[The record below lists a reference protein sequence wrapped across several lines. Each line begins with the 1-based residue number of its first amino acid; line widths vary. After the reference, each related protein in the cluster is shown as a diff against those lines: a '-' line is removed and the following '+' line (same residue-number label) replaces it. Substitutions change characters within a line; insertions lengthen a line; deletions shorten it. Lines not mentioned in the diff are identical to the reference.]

1 MSAVLK
7 NFSLGALLS
16 RLALLMIVVA
26 WTIPTLGLFVSS
38 LRDRDLLSTTG
49 WWTAFQTNLRFEQ
62 ARTNAADVQTESDG
76 VYTIT
81 GNALE
86 VTNDDGEVTLN
97 PTKSIRS
104 FGGGFLPAS
113 GTETYAGN
121 EQPGIRD
128 YAPGTTVTLEN
139 GETFTLNADGTY
151 TYTSPVPF
159 DMERGRRFFVVT
171 NNPPSFSLRNY
182 QDVLSAEGVADSF
195 INTFTVT
202 IPATIIPI
210 AVAAFAAYAF
220 SWMEFPGRRWMF
232 YVVVALIVVPLQMSL
247 IPLLRI
253 YNEIGIAKT
262 YPGIWLAHTGFGLP
276 MAIYLLRNYIGG
288 LPREIIESAKIDG
301 ASHFQI
307 FMRLVLP
314 LSVPAL
320 ASFAIF
326 QFLWVWNDLLVALV
340 FLGKD
345 AEQIVLT
352 SKLRELLGSRAE
364 NWEILTASAFVSI
377 IVPLVVFFSLQR
389 YFVRGL
395 LAGSVKG
402 G

>member
-1 MSAVLK
+1 MSARNIFA
-7 NFSLGALLS
+7 NFSFGGLLS

-26 WTIPTLGLFVSS
+26 WTVPTLGLFTSS
-38 LRDRDLLSTTG
+38 LRDKDLLSTTG

-62 ARTNAADVQTESDG
+62 IRLGEAETQVEEDG
-76 VYTIT
+76 VYIIR
-81 GNALE
+81 GRIFA
-86 VTNDDGEVTLN
+86 DGAVKTVET
-97 PTKSIRS
+97 
-104 FGGGFLPAS
+104 FGGGFLPS
-113 GTETYAGN
+113 TGEIEYERG

-128 YAPGTTVTLEN
+128 YQPGELITLEN
-139 GETFTLNADGTY
+139 GETFLLNADGSY
-151 TYTSPVPF
+151 VYTSPVPF
-159 DMERGRRFFVVT
+159 EYDRGPRTFIRSL
-171 NNPPSFSLRNY
+171 NPPTFSLANY
-182 QDVLSAEGVADSF
+182 QEVLSTEGVSDAF

-202 IPATIIPI
+202 IPATVLPI
-210 AVAAFAAYAF
+210 AIAAFAAYAF

-232 YVVVALIVVPLQMSL
+232 YVVVGLIVVPLQMSL

-253 YNEIGIAKT
+253 YNQIGISQT
-262 YPGIWLAHTGFGLP
+262 YPGVWLAHTAFGLP
-276 MAIYLLRNYIGG
+276 LAIYLLRNYIGS

-307 FMRLVLP
+307 FMQLVLP

-326 QFLWVWNDLLVALV
+326 QFLWVWNDLLVSLV

-345 AEQIVLT
+345 ADQIVLT